1 MKLPDFFL
9 KSVLGAVVA
18 GVCFCDV
25 SGRDFV
31 LAENGKTV
39 YSIVAADP
47 DSTFG
52 KMAVDELQSF
62 FKASTGAA
70 LSVSKTGSGGK
81 HIYLGMTPEA
91 RKIFGQTVPR
101 DQELFIRTHD
111 GDIYIAG
118 GGTFGTLYGVYEF
131 LESQFGI
138 RWFTPYENGT
148 LIPKHEKLVIPDLD
162 IRIVPAFQYRFQ
174 PNWYVQA
181 PDKAAFYLRNRINE
195 NPYAPSREYST
206 IPLEYA
212 QCHTFFSYIRPD
224 MNAHIWE
231 LKWPDS
237 AEKDKIYFKDHPE
250 YFSLGADGKRFPGQL
265 CFSNPEMRKEL
276 SRRLEIQVASRN
288 GGKGV
293 FNLSAQDV
301 PGPFCHCAGC
311 KALEKKYGCSGGP
324 LFDYLIE
331 ACNGFMK
338 KYPDAML
345 STLAY
350 RKNQTEFP
358 PNVEKLPDN
367 LLIIFAPIDDDVTK
381 TLDQPNNVGTY
392 ENLKKWTKLS
402 KNVWIWYYV
411 YYGGPCG
418 ITGRMLKDT
427 ALLREVGAN
436 GTFYE
441 FNNDFK
447 LGLNFADMNTWLAMK
462 SYWDPRMDSQKKIR
476 EFCDYYYGSAS
487 EEVVAWL
494 AELEKHRMAI
504 RNWLLWSDG
513 SAAWGYFTPEKNAAV
528 QQMFDRW
535 EAMTAVDPIANRN
548 VKALRI
554 GSDIEL
560 LKSYPEMIVR
570 FPEYKGGAKNVYARI
585 ETRLKKIGQEKRNPA
600 GATQVLKD
608 LQDTL
613 TIAEVIPLPLPEP
626 FASFRDRKVIRLFPQ
641 KSGAVEKNEMKDAA
655 YGLAFGLEVKEPQKP
670 FNCGFY
676 DAVAKKFHHM
686 DIPSANLK
694 KGTFAFYKI
703 GTHKLSQICR
713 IWGHPSWATGC
724 ELGRFFEIDNPDNPW
739 DMYVSLKFTGPAYDG
754 TAGENRVYIDQL
766 LLIEAKQTE
775 KKK

>member
-1 MKLPDFFL
+1 MIFMDYFL
-9 KSVLGAVVA
+9 KSVFGLLAV
-18 GVCFCDV
+18 GICLSEV
-25 SGRDFV
+25 SGSDLV
-31 LAENGKTV
+31 LAENGKTS
-39 YSIVAADP
+39 YSIVTDDP

-62 FKASTGAA
+62 FRASTGAT
-70 LSVSKTGSGGK
+70 LSVSRTGSGGR

-91 RKIFGQTVPR
+91 RKLFGQAVPR

-118 GGTFGTLYGVYEF
+118 GGKFGTLYGVYEF
-131 LESQFGI
+131 LESQLGI

-148 LIPKHEKLVIPDLD
+148 LIPKHEKLAVPDLD
-162 IRIVPAFQYRFQ
+162 IRSVPAFQYRFQ
-174 PNWYVQA
+174 PNWYVQV
-181 PDKAAFYLRNRINE
+181 PDKAMFYLRNRINE
-195 NPYAPSREYST
+195 NQNAPSREYSSL
-206 IPLEYA
+206 PLEYA

-231 LKWPDS
+231 LQWPDPS
-237 AEKDKIYFKDHPE
+237 EKTKIYFKDHPE
-250 YFSLGADGKRFPGQL
+250 YFSMGADGKRFPGQL

-301 PGPFCHCAGC
+301 PGPFCRCDGC

-338 KYPDAML
+338 KYPGAML

-358 PNVEKLPDN
+358 PNIAKMPDN

-381 TLDQPNNVGTY
+381 TLDHPNNIGTY

-418 ITGRMLKDT
+418 IAGRMLNDT
-427 ALLREVGAN
+427 SLLREAGAN

-462 SYWDPRMDSQKKIR
+462 SYWNPRMDSQKKIR
-476 EFCDYYYGSAS
+476 EFCDYHYGSAS

-494 AELEKHRMAI
+494 ADLEKHRMGI
-504 RNWLLWSDG
+504 RNYLLWSDN
-513 SAAWGYFTPEKNAAV
+513 SAAWGYYTPEKNAAV
-528 QQMFDRW
+528 QKMFDRW
-535 EAMTAVDPIANRN
+535 EAMTAREPMANRN
-548 VKALRI
+548 IKVLRI

-560 LKSYPEMIVR
+560 LKSYPELIGKY
-570 FPEYKGGAKNVYARI
+570 PAYKGGSKAVYERI
-585 ETRLKKIGQEKRNPA
+585 ESRMKETGLEKRNPA
-600 GATQVLKD
+600 AASFILKGLKD
-608 LQDTL
+608 SLA
-613 TIAEVIPLPLPEP
+613 IAELISLPLPEQ
-626 FASFRDRKVIRLFPQ
+626 FSSIADRKVIRLFPQ
-641 KSGAVEKNEMKDAA
+641 KSSRTVQDEMKDAA
-655 YGLAFGLEVKEPQKP
+655 YGLAFGLEVENPDKP

-676 DAVAKKFHHM
+676 DAVSKKFFHH
-686 DIPSANLK
+686 DISPGDLK

-703 GTHKLSQICR
+703 GTNKLSSICR
-713 IWGHPSWATGC
+713 IWVHPSWATGC
-724 ELGRFFEIDNPDNPW
+724 ELGRFFDIDNPDKPW

-754 TAGENRVYIDQL
+754 TAGKNRVYIDQL
-766 LLIEAKQTE
+766 LLIEAKKTE